1 MSMSPCFG
9 EINFIYPGPEMP
21 ENIAAFWPETIE
33 DAKGDGFDGGDTTC
47 AQRAQSSFGWMK
59 IFHKWTWFF
68 QSLSEI
74 VMCFINIV
82 LWRLVERES

>member
-1 MSMSPCFG
+1 MKSTS
-9 EINFIYPGPEMP
+9 YPGPEMP

-59 IFHKWTWFF
+59 NFHKWTWFLITVRDCHVF
-68 QSLSEI
+68 YQY
-74 VMCFINIV
+74 CFMV
-82 LWRLVERES
+82 TCGERVV